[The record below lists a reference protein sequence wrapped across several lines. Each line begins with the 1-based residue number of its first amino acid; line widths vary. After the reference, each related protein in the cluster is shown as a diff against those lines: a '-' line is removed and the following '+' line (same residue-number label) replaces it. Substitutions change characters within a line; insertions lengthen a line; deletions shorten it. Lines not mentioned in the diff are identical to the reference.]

1 MREDKLDEIS
11 QYVEMDRDLLLEKGV
26 EAFLRE
32 RKRELMIER
41 YELLS
46 RHEVSNLEEL
56 KKKIE
61 TGDIK
66 EHPAWED
73 LITLENLNETLSH
86 IDEYQEELQGTT

>member
-1 MREDKLDEIS
+1 MLEDKLNEIS

-56 KKKIE
+56 RKKIE
-61 TGDIK
+61 TGDVK
-66 EHPAWED
+66 EHPSWED
-73 LITLENLNETLSH
+73 LITLENPNETLSH
-86 IDEYQEELQGTT
+86 HR

>member
-26 EAFLRE
+26 EAFLKE

-46 RHEVSNLEEL
+46 RYEVSSIEEL

-61 TGDIK
+61 TGDTK